1 MSGFESARSPDEMK
15 QMLGNALRDPS
26 KNPGLSSDNTGITL
40 CNSLK
45 VSPWPPRTEAQEEA
59 VTCL

>member
-1 MSGFESARSPDEMK
+1 MSGFESARSQNEMK
-15 QMLGNALRDPS
+15 QMLGNALRS
-26 KNPGLSSDNTGITL
+26 EQNPVLSSDNTGITL

>member
-1 MSGFESARSPDEMK
+1 MSGFESARSQNEMK
-15 QMLGNALRDPS
+15 QMLGNALRS
-26 KNPGLSSDNTGITL
+26 EQNPVLSSDNTGITL

-45 VSPWPPRTEAQEEA
+45 VSPWPPRAEAQEEA